1 MPCLYK
7 MEVKDSGIHGKGFF
21 SLENIPKGA
30 VYWVFEDPNP
40 KPVEGYHRSQTLYTQ
55 KKRFK
60 PWQAQRM
67 LKQ

>member
-40 KPVEGYHRSQTLYTQ
+40 KPVEGYHQ
-55 KKRFK
+55 
-60 PWQAQRM
+60 
-67 LKQ
+67 